1 MNRWMRPINIYLG
14 LSCLLL
20 LCGAVTGAYLS
31 EPSQEES
38 IKYGIRNASTLM
50 ARVAYPALPGMSF
63 AQGKGVDAILTSQGR
78 PCTCR
83 HTTTYHYHSSYHSS
97 SSSSGSSMPAW
108 MVWPLL
114 GIVVL
119 IGIVSWI
126 VKLRRGGAADDDD
139 CDDYTWRRES
149 HASGSIFTASADT
162 GWPSSS
168 DSDNTNEGGGF
179 FGADAPINWSDGD
192 MSNNNGGGS
201 F

>member
-1 MNRWMRPINIYLG
+1 MMGPINIYLG

-20 LCGAVTGAYLS
+20 LCGAVTVAYLS
-31 EPSQEES
+31 EPSQEEG
-38 IKYGIRNASTLM
+38 IKYEIRNASMLM
-50 ARVAYPALPGMSF
+50 ARAAHSALPGMSF

-97 SSSSGSSMPAW
+97 SGSSMPAW

-119 IGIVSWI
+119 IGIISWI
-126 VKLRRGGAADDDD
+126 VKLRRGGDMDDD

-149 HASGSIFTASADT
+149 HSSGSIFTSNTDT
-162 GWPSSS
+162 GWPNSSS
-168 DSDNTNEGGGF
+168 SSNSESSNTNEGGGF
-179 FGADAPINWSDGD
+179 FSSDAPINWSDGD
-192 MSNNNGGGS
+192 MFDDNSGGGS